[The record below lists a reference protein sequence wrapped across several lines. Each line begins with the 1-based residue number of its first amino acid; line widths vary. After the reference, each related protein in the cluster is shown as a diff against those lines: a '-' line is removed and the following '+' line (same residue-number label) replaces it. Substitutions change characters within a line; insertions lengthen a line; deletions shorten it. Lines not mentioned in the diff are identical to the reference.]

1 MQISIINRAA
11 EDRFMYGVKQ
21 SIRAHCIILLS
32 QVILSQV
39 GSLFFLCFILYEE
52 TGDRST
58 PRMSLKIGQNFR
70 QTGLVTEISVIL
82 FTIQYTENYNKLRL
96 RCLRFHGLYLSGC
109 SRDQPRPELEKIV
122 EGEIWTTRDLGPTL
136 SR

>member
-58 PRMSLKIGQNFR
+58 PRMSLKVGENFR
-70 QTGLVTEISVIL
+70 QTGLVTVISVVL
-82 FTIQYTENYNKLRL
+82 FTIQYTEKIINYGVYGFTVYTSLGAHVTSL
-96 RCLRFHGLYLSGC
+96 
-109 SRDQPRPELEKIV
+109 DQN
-122 EGEIWTTRDLGPTL
+122 
-136 SR
+136 